1 MTNVGVTGM
10 ESANP
15 DYEFGPFGRSFL
27 GKFPTKGTLILFAM
41 SFLFTLIISGGIFGF
56 FILFSLFNGLIF
68 FLAYFHLEPHFN
80 SKIDSNHKQQLRDF
94 SLDVNSTISDIGRLF
109 SGAGESAKTQ
119 VWDLSGKINFEIFFQ
134 TQKFSESPNL
144 SEWHPESKIRT
155 WMKIS
160 IIWISLF
167 FTMYIVAFASFI
179 VILSAGI
186 QSVDLFVQISILI
199 QFVMMS
205 LILFMVIFLEDKF
218 AYLRSIFNFKNIST
232 PSYWG
237 LIIMIM
243 ILDFIIIWIY
253 TVIYGNLTSIPDDI
267 GIFVEAASVND
278 PLVLFLFFISLTVAA
293 PLVEEM
299 IFRGYVLDSLRS
311 NYSDFYAILW
321 SGILFGF
328 LHWDPLFGFYDLYQ
342 TGAATIGGFLY
353 GWLRIRTG
361 SLWPSIFCHSLWNG
375 TIFFFEFIV

>member
-1 MTNVGVTGM
+1 VTNVGVTGM

>member
-10 ESANP
+10 ESTNP

-27 GKFPTKGTLILFAM
+27 GKFPTRGTLILFAL
-41 SFLFTLIISGGIFGF
+41 SFLFALIISGGIFGF
-56 FILFSLFNGLIF
+56 FFLFSLFNGLIF
-68 FLAYFHLEPHFN
+68 FLTFFHIEPHFN

-109 SGAGESAKTQ
+109 SGSGESAKTQ
-119 VWDLSGKINFEIFFQ
+119 VWDLSGKINFENFFQ

-167 FTMYIVAFASFI
+167 FTMYIVALASLI
-179 VILSAGI
+179 VMLSAGI
-186 QSVDLFVQISILI
+186 QSVDLFVQISVLI
-199 QFVMMS
+199 QFAMMS

-253 TVIYGNLTSIPDDI
+253 TVVYGNLTSIPDDI
-267 GIFVEAASVND
+267 GIFVEATSAND
-278 PLVLFLFFISLTVAA
+278 PLVLFLFFISLTIAA

-321 SGILFGF
+321 SGILFGL

-342 TGAATIGGFLY
+342 TGAATIGGFVY